1 MFEVFLIACLPF
13 LLIISMSYA
22 LYVGYKLQKY
32 ERRVWIVGTISV
44 ALICIY
50 PEYQLLS
57 IVLEIIKNVN
67 K

>member
-1 MFEVFLIACLPF
+1 MFAVFLVPCLPF
-13 LLIISMSYA
+13 LLIIGMSYA

-44 ALICIY
+44 VLICSY

-57 IVLEIIKNVN
+57 LTFEIMKNLN